1 MRWGV
6 IDTPEAPVGSGH
18 SQGLVLRTRAEQLL
32 SPVSDRHHGPPSQG
46 LPPSLGDRKS
56 VV

>member
-46 LPPSLGDRKS
+46 LPPSLGS
-56 VV
+56 VMF